1 MSEVFEN
8 KLRTPGVFIGFWK
21 ALDTVDHI
29 ILLKKFILHDLRS
42 SNYDWIKGY
51 YQTEKS
57 ILK

>member
-1 MSEVFEN
+1 MSDVFEN

-21 ALDTVDHI
+21 AFDTVDHI
-29 ILLKKFILHDLRS
+29 VLLKKFILHDLRS
-42 SNYDWIKGY
+42 NNHDWIKGY

>member
-8 KLRTPGVFIGFWK
+8 KLRTLGDFIGFWK
-21 ALDTVDHI
+21 APDTVDHI
-29 ILLKKFILHDLRS
+29 VLLKKIILHDLRS
-42 SNYDWIKGY
+42 NNHDWIKGY